1 MKTLAALTLTAA
13 VIFTTTPVQAN
24 PATDALQ
31 QLATNQLA
39 ELKIT
44 VAEQARQAMEKT
56 AAEVRQLLLAEPQV
70 AKQSDAVVK
79 TESKPA
85 AE

>member
-13 VIFTTTPVQAN
+13 VLFTATPAQAN

-31 QLATNQLA
+31 QLAANQLA
-39 ELKIT
+39 ELKVTI
-44 VAEQARQAMEKT
+44 AQQARQAMEKT
-56 AAEVRQLLLAEPQV
+56 AVEVRQLLQVEAEVKPQKDV
-70 AKQSDAVVK
+70 IAKADA
-79 TESKPA
+79 KPS